1 MASIRCSY
9 IFRYSYMAS
18 YKNLIDDFR
27 RRVENNRLSHAY
39 LFYGENQFDIFLFV
53 QSLANFLENGNFEKP
68 KELLKEILI
77 ISPDEKNV
85 IGIDAVRQLK
95 NFLWQKPVNSSR
107 RLAVINGAQ
116 NLTPQAQHAALKIVE
131 EPPQS
136 ALIIFIAATVED
148 LLQTLSS
155 RLQKI
160 YFPALAGKRRLMQI
174 NARINAD
181 NKTNWSDVE
190 IDDFFQSLIENLK
203 KDPLKNSKKLKEALK
218 RLTLIK
224 QFNVNKRLQM
234 RTLYE

>member
-1 MASIRCSY
+1 MTENFKKLAS
-9 IFRYSYMAS
+9 
-18 YKNLIDDFR
+18 
-27 RRVENNRLSHAY
+27 ENRLSHAY
-39 LFYGENQFDIFLFV
+39 LFHGEKQAEIFLFV
-53 QSLANFLENGNFEKP
+53 QSLANFLENGNFGKP
-68 KELLKEILI
+68 KKLLKEILVV
-77 ISPDEKNV
+77 SPDEKNI
-85 IGIDAVRQLK
+85 IGIDAVKQLK

-107 RLAVINGAQ
+107 RLAVVNGAQ

-148 LLQTLSS
+148 LLPTLNS

-160 YFPALAGKRRLMQI
+160 YFPNRNKKTSSTVG
-174 NARINAD
+174 AD
-181 NKTNWSDVE
+181 NISEDV
-190 IDDFFQSLIENLK
+190 DGFFESLIGSLR

-218 RLTLIK
+218 RLALIK